1 LSFGYR
7 LRPIGPGVTTW
18 SRSSVNDMETGNSCP
33 RILIIDDEQVVLES
47 CTEILLD
54 QPYEVATATN
64 GARGLELVEE
74 YDPDLVFVDLKMPGL
89 SGLEVL
95 EEINRNDPTVVTVVI
110 TGYATIDSAIG
121 AMKSGAYDF
130 MPKPFTPDQF
140 RVITARSLEK
150 RKLVLETIALR
161 REKETLRENF
171 AAIVSHE
178 LKSPLSAV
186 QQNLFVLE
194 HQLSSVASE
203 EQLRQIERMKSR
215 IDNLLE
221 LVNTWLRGVSVDLN
235 GIRERFRTV
244 PLAAPLSRAVESV
257 ERHATRKAVGIVVE
271 EHGEVVF
278 GDEGT
283 LAEALTNVIGNA
295 VKYSYEGGIVTVTTK
310 DLDHQVRIDVSD
322 TGVGIPNGDKSH
334 IFDDFY
340 RASTVP
346 RQEGGVGLGL
356 AISRRIVE
364 AHRGSVSVESE
375 VGQGTTFT
383 ILLPAEAPDPPRQ
396 DSPPPERREV

>member
-1 LSFGYR
+1 M
-7 LRPIGPGVTTW
+7 
-18 SRSSVNDMETGNSCP
+18 NDMETGNSYP

-74 YDPDLVFVDLKMPGL
+74 YGPDLVFVDLKMPGL

-161 REKETLRENF
+161 REKEVLRENF

-194 HQLSSVASE
+194 HQLSSVVSADQQQ
-203 EQLRQIERMKSR
+203 QLVRMKAR
-215 IDNLLE
+215 IDDLLD
-221 LVNTWLRGVSVDLN
+221 LVDTWLRGVSVDLN

-244 PLAAPLSRAVESV
+244 PLAVPLSRAVESV
-257 ERHATRKAVGIVVE
+257 EPHATRKAVEIVVE
-271 EHGEVVF
+271 EHGEVVY

-295 VKYSYEGGIVTVTTK
+295 VKYSYEGGTVTVTTK

-396 DSPPPERREV
+396 DSPPPERREI

>member
-1 LSFGYR
+1 M
-7 LRPIGPGVTTW
+7 
-18 SRSSVNDMETGNSCP
+18 NDMETGNSCP

-54 QPYEVATATN
+54 QPYEIATATN

-74 YDPDLVFVDLKMPGL
+74 YGPDLVFVDLKMPGL

-95 EEINRNDPTVVTVVI
+95 KAISRYDSTVVTVVI

-130 MPKPFTPDQF
+130 IPKPFTPDQF

-161 REKETLRENF
+161 REKEMLLENF

-194 HQLSSVASE
+194 HQLSSVTSE
-203 EQLRQIERMKSR
+203 DQQQHLERMKSR
-215 IDNLLE
+215 IGNLLE
-221 LVNTWLRGVSVDLN
+221 LVDTWLRGVSVDLN

-257 ERHATRKAVGIVVE
+257 EPHATRKAVEIVVE
-271 EHGEVVF
+271 EHGEVVY

-295 VKYSYEGGIVTVTTK
+295 VKYSHEGGTVTVTTK
-310 DLDHQVRIDVSD
+310 HLDHLVRIDVSD
-322 TGVGIPNGDKSH
+322 TGIGIPNGDKSH

-346 RQEGGVGLGL
+346 RQESGVGLGL

-383 ILLPAEAPDPPRQ
+383 ILLPTEAPEPPRQ
-396 DSPPPERREV
+396 DSPPPERREI

>member
-1 LSFGYR
+1 
-7 LRPIGPGVTTW
+7 
-18 SRSSVNDMETGNSCP
+18 MEIGNSRP

-54 QPYEVATATN
+54 QPYEIATATN
-64 GARGLELVEE
+64 GARGLELVED
-74 YDPDLVFVDLKMPGL
+74 YGPDLVFVDLKMPGL

-95 EEINRNDPTVVTVVI
+95 EAINRDDPTVVTVVI
-110 TGYATIDSAIG
+110 TGYATIDSAIE

-161 REKETLRENF
+161 REKEMLRENF

-186 QQNLFVLE
+186 QQNLFVLKQ
-194 HQLSSVASE
+194 QLSPVASE
-203 EQLRQIERMKSR
+203 DQQQQLERMKTR
-215 IDNLLE
+215 IGDLLD
-221 LVNTWLRGVSVDLN
+221 LVDTWLRGVSVDLN

-244 PLAAPLSRAVESV
+244 PLAAPLAKAVESV
-257 ERHATRKAVGIVVE
+257 EPHAIRKAVEVIVA
-271 EHGEVVF
+271 EHGEAVY

-295 VKYSYEGGIVTVTTK
+295 VKYSYEGGTVTVTTK
-310 DLDHQVRIDVSD
+310 HLDDEVRIDVSD
-322 TGVGIPNGDKSH
+322 TGVGIPDGDRVH

-340 RASTVP
+340 RAPTVP
-346 RQEGGVGLGL
+346 SQEGGVGLGL

-383 ILLPAEAPDPPRQ
+383 ILLPTQAPEPSHQ
-396 DSPPPERREV
+396 DSPPPERREI